1 MSIRLL
7 KKSDA
12 VAYRGL
18 RLEAL
23 QKAPAA
29 FGSSFAEEK
38 KLPMSVFVD
47 RLTSKDI
54 WVFGAFAKG
63 RLAGILSLVR
73 ESRQKRS
80 HHATLAGMYVSTAF
94 RKQGLGA
101 ALVDEAIA
109 HARKLATIRY
119 IKLSL
124 TGPNEPARALYLSRG
139 FRTFGI
145 EREALLVD
153 GDYLDEEYM
162 ALKISRDGK
171 KTAVRPSYT
180 E

>member
-7 KKSDA
+7 KKRD
-12 VAYRGL
+12 VEEYRRL

-23 QKAPAA
+23 QRAPSA
-29 FGSSFAEEK
+29 FGSSYAEEK
-38 KLPMSVFVD
+38 KMPLSFFTD

-63 RLAGILSLVR
+63 RLVGILGLVR

-80 HHATLAGMYVSTAF
+80 HHATLVGMYVSTAF

-109 HARKLATIRY
+109 HARRLATIRY

-124 TGPNEPARALYLSRG
+124 MGSNERARSLYLSRG
-139 FRTFGI
+139 FRTFGL

-162 ALKISRDGK
+162 ALKISTDHK
-171 KTAVRPSYT
+171 KATRRRSFT

>member
-7 KKSDA
+7 KKRDTGE
-12 VAYRGL
+12 YRRL

-23 QKAPAA
+23 QKAPSA
-29 FGSSFAEEK
+29 FGSSYAEEK
-38 KLPMSVFVD
+38 KMPLSVFTE

-63 RLAGILSLVR
+63 RLVGILGLIR
-73 ESRQKRS
+73 ESRVKRS
-80 HHATLAGMYVSTAF
+80 HHATLVGMYVSTAF

-124 TGPNEPARALYLSRG
+124 TGSNEAARSLYLSRG
-139 FRTFGI
+139 FRTFGL

-162 ALKISRDGK
+162 ALKISAAHK
-171 KTAVRPSYT
+171 KATGRRSFT

>member
-12 VAYRGL
+12 PEYRRL
-18 RLEAL
+18 RLEGL
-23 QKAPAA
+23 QNAPSA
-29 FGSSFAEEK
+29 FGSSYAEEK
-38 KLPMSVFVD
+38 KMPMSFFTG

-54 WVFGAFAKG
+54 WIFGAFAKG
-63 RLAGILSLVR
+63 RLVGILGLLR
-73 ESRQKRS
+73 ENRVKRS
-80 HHATLAGMYVSTAF
+80 HHATLVGMYVSTAF

-109 HARKLATIRY
+109 HAHKLGTIRY

-124 TGPNEPARALYLSRG
+124 TGTNEAARSLYLSRG
-139 FRTFGI
+139 FLTFGL

-162 ALKISRDGK
+162 AVKISTDHK
-171 KTAVRPSYT
+171 KATGRRSFT

>member
-7 KKSDA
+7 KKRDA
-12 VAYRGL
+12 GEYRRL

-23 QKAPAA
+23 QKAPSA
-29 FGSSFAEEK
+29 FGSSYVEEK
-38 KLPMSVFVD
+38 KKPMSFFTG

-54 WVFGAFAKG
+54 WIFGAFAKG
-63 RLAGILSLVR
+63 RLVGILGLIR
-73 ESRQKRS
+73 ESRLKRS
-80 HHATLAGMYVSTAF
+80 HHATLVGMYVSTTF

-109 HARKLATIRY
+109 HAHKLGSIRY

-124 TGPNEPARALYLSRG
+124 TGTNEAARSLYVSRG
-139 FRTFGI
+139 FRTFGL
-145 EREALLVD
+145 EREALLVED
-153 GDYLDEEYM
+153 QYLDEEYM
-162 ALKISRDGK
+162 AVKISNDDK
-171 KTAVRPSYT
+171 KAAGRRSFT

>member
-7 KKSDA
+7 KKRDA
-12 VAYRGL
+12 GEYRRL

-23 QKAPAA
+23 QKAPSA
-29 FGSSFAEEK
+29 FGSSYAEEK
-38 KLPMSVFVD
+38 GMPMSFFID

-54 WVFGAFAKG
+54 WIFGAFAKG
-63 RLAGILSLVR
+63 RLVGILGLVR
-73 ESRQKRS
+73 ESRLKRS
-80 HHATLAGMYVSTAF
+80 HHATLAGMYVSATF

-101 ALVDEAIA
+101 ALVDGAIA
-109 HARKLATIRY
+109 HARKLGTLRY

-124 TGPNEPARALYLSRG
+124 MGSNEAARSLYLSRG
-139 FRTFGI
+139 FRTFGL

-153 GDYLDEEYM
+153 GDYLDEEHM
-162 ALKISRDGK
+162 ALKISTDHK
-171 KTAVRPSYT
+171 KAAGRRSFT